1 MFKHSLH
8 VIVEIAGVPSLTHA
22 AVFNRIFAPYSDALS
37 KCKKAGSFVPFLEA
51 SQGKG
56 GPGKGRAPPP
66 PPPPLHAVGID
77 LKAMLNNG
85 FAVPFSKKRASD
97 APSQLAY
104 RKAYCNGQPV
114 VIRDGAV
121 PNPKP
126 FKPDAPHD
134 LAVPRGAPGHLRGA
148 DARYLLYQGCYTVPK
163 GYLATVSRH
172 CQEMCEDQ
180 RNRTAA
186 RSGAHHASSGGGVP
200 PPRGAAP
207 DMSEHHLPAWLQ
219 SALSLRGAVVIRRD
233 AAKTYLS
240 HILKIIPSL
249 APSLRAVH
257 VSGAGM
263 PCPCSLA
270 QSPPV
275 EHYHHSNGIILAYTS
290 DPALSPVYTRCT
302 QCTMDVKEVG
312 EGATLLKDAT
322 GKATQ
327 WMELTEATF
336 TSLMQQAKQGLSPLS
351 HSLCLSA
358 YAVVEGMLVFKY
370 LAAACYR
377 RGWTSV
383 SCISVAVYRPY
394 CQCPSRAC

>member
-1 MFKHSLH
+1 MP
-8 VIVEIAGVPSLTHA
+8 ALTHA
-22 AVFNRIFAPYSDALS
+22 AVFNKIFHEYTDALA

-51 SQGKG
+51 SRGKG
-56 GPGKGRAPPP
+56 GSVNGKDGQVNGKDGQVNGKDGQVKGKPAP

-85 FAVPFSKKRASD
+85 FAVPFSKKREAD

-104 RKAYCNGQPV
+104 RKAYCNGLPV

-126 FKPDAPHD
+126 FKPDTPHD
-134 LAVPRGAPGHLRGA
+134 LAVPEGAPGHLRGG

-163 GYLATVSRH
+163 GYLASVSPH
-172 CQEMCEDQ
+172 CQKFCEGQ

-186 RSGAHHASSGGGVP
+186 RSGAHHAASGGGVP

-219 SALSLRGAVVIRRD
+219 SALSQRGAVVIRRD

-240 HILKIIPSL
+240 HILKIIPAL

-275 EHYHHSNGIILAYTS
+275 EHYHHSNGIILAYS
-290 DPALSPVYTRCT
+290 PDPALSTVYTRCT
-302 QCTMDVKEVG
+302 QCTMNVKEVG
-312 EGATLLKDAT
+312 EGVTLLTDAA

-327 WMELTEATF
+327 WVELTEAAF
-336 TSLMQQAKQGLSPLS
+336 KSLVQQAKQGLALS
-351 HSLCLSA
+351 RSLPASVSLCLCL
-358 YAVVEGMLVFKY
+358 VDEGQGGSMSRKIIA
-370 LAAACYR
+370 LAAALY
-377 RGWTSV
+377 
-383 SCISVAVYRPY
+383 
-394 CQCPSRAC
+394 